1 MIYPSMKQ
9 CLLAGCDLQ
18 QEEGMKLVKL
28 PLKAKPAARD
38 TQDSGA
44 VAIGA
49 MTPSF
54 PPVKATPSE
63 SKDSNQVRLGAMSP
77 AFPG

>member
-1 MIYPSMKQ
+1 MKRVQ
-9 CLLAGCDLQ
+9 
-18 QEEGMKLVKL
+18 L
-28 PLKAKPAARD
+28 PLVEKPAARD

-54 PPVKATPSE
+54 PPVKVTPRE
-63 SKDSNQVRLGAMSP
+63 SKDRNQVRLGAMTP
-77 AFPG
+77 VFP

>member
-1 MIYPSMKQ
+1 MSPI
-9 CLLAGCDLQ
+9 
-18 QEEGMKLVKL
+18 EL
-28 PLKAKPAARD
+28 PVMENAAAPRD

-54 PPVKATPSE
+54 PPVKVSAKE
-63 SKDSNQVRLGAMSP
+63 SKDSNRVRMGAMTP
-77 AFPG
+77 LLP